1 MNPEDD
7 AEKSNEA
14 LKKTAENAAR
24 TMVDDIKWLMS
35 SPRGRRLVWWLL
47 DITGVYRTSFSSQR
61 GGTEFNE
68 GGRNTGLKI
77 LAKVQEHCLDR
88 FVEMLREQGKK

>member
-1 MNPEDD
+1 MQPDDDNEQAVEDV
-7 AEKSNEA
+7 
-14 LKKTAENAAR
+14 KKKADNAAR
-24 TMVDDIKWLMS
+24 TMVEDIKWLMS

-61 GGTEFNE
+61 GGTDFNE
-68 GGRNTGLKI
+68 GGRNTGLKL
-77 LAKVQEHCLDR
+77 LAKVQEHCLDK